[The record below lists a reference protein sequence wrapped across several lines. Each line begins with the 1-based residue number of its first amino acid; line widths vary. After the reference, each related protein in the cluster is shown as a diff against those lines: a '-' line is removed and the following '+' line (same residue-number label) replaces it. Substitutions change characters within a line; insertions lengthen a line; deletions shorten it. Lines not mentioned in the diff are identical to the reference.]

1 MSKLIYVTR
10 KIPEN
15 GIQLMVDKGYTV
27 DVGEKIEKPTKEE
40 IIEALSQKPYDG
52 MISFLTDPIDKDIF
66 DACKTLK
73 IVAQFAV
80 GFDNINLDDAKAHSI
95 VITNTPKVLSLA
107 VAEHTV
113 ALILALTTRTV
124 EGDSFMRSG
133 KYTGWSPYLL
143 NGTNLR
149 GKTVGILGAGAIG
162 YEVAHM
168 LHFGFNC
175 PIIYHDI
182 NENKSFEEKFQA
194 KFVDKETLLKTSD
207 IVSIHV
213 SLSPSTKHLI
223 NKDSL
228 HLMKKDAYLVNTSR
242 GPVIDE
248 VALVSALKEGVIRGA
263 GLDVY
268 EFEPKLSEG
277 LVDLPNVVLTPHIAS
292 ASDNARKEMSRV
304 VGENIVSFFETG
316 KAINEVK
323 H

>member
-15 GIQLMVDKGYTV
+15 GIQLMIDKGYTV
-27 DVGEKIEKPTKEE
+27 DIGEKLEKPTKEE
-40 IIEALSQKPYDG
+40 IIEAISKKEYDG
-52 MISFLTDPIDKDIF
+52 MISFLTDPIDKEIF
-66 DACKTLK
+66 EACKTLK

-80 GFDNINLDDAKAHSI
+80 GFDNINLADAKESAV

-113 ALILALTTRTV
+113 ALMLALTTRTV
-124 EGDSFMRSG
+124 EGDLFMRSG

-143 NGTNLR
+143 NGTDIT
-149 GKTVGILGAGAIG
+149 GKTIGILGAGAIG
-162 YEVAHM
+162 SEVASI
-168 LHFGFNC
+168 LHFGFKC
-175 PIIYHDI
+175 PIIYYDI
-182 NENKSFEEKFQA
+182 NENKTFEEKFQA

-248 VALVSALKEGVIRGA
+248 VALVEALKEGTIKGA

-277 LVDLPNVVLTPHIAS
+277 LAELSNVVLTPHIAS
-292 ASDNARKEMSRV
+292 ASDNARKEMARV
-304 VGENIVSFFETG
+304 AAENIVSFFETG

-323 H
+323 